1 MVAIVGFLHTSPV
14 HVAVFE
20 GLVAAIEPDAR
31 CASVVD
37 EGLLAAAR
45 LDGPEAVGVVA
56 GVAAR
61 IDELVACGAGPI
73 VCTCSTIGGIA
84 ERIGTERG
92 LDVVR
97 VDRAMAERAVDLGGR
112 VVVLAALESTLEP
125 TAQLLADVATIRR
138 RPIDVCTQV
147 VAGAWDRFEADDL
160 DGYVRL
166 VADAVTGADDEA
178 DVIVLAQA
186 SMARAAD
193 RVATRAPVLTS
204 PRLAVEAV
212 FSERPPT
219 PN

>member
-14 HVAVFE
+14 HLAVFE
-20 GLVAAIEPDAR
+20 ELVAEIEPDAR
-31 CASVVD
+31 SATVVD

-61 IDELVACGAGPI
+61 IDELVARGAGPI

-84 ERIGTERG
+84 ELIGAERG

-97 VDRAMAERAVDLGGR
+97 VDRAMAERAVELGGR
-112 VVVLAALESTLEP
+112 VVVLATLESTLEP
-125 TAQLLADVATIRR
+125 TTRLLADVATLRR
-138 RPIDVCTQV
+138 RPIDVHARV
-147 VAGAWDRFEADDL
+147 VEGAWDRFEADDH
-160 DGYVRL
+160 DGYIGL
-166 VADAVTGADDEA
+166 VADAITGADDEA

-186 SMARAAD
+186 SMAGAAD
-193 RVATRAPVLTS
+193 RVATRAPVLSS

-212 FSERPPT
+212 FSERPPA
-219 PN
+219 PS